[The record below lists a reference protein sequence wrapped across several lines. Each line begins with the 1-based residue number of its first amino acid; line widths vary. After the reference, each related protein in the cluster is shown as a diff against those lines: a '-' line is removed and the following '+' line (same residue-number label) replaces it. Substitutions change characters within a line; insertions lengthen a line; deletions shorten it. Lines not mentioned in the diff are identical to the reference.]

1 MTHEPRPMR
10 KSTVPIY
17 QLGDSLYLN
26 TSGYITEVPDPTGSI
41 AALLDRMDGTRTVRQ
56 LHDELHGMY
65 PTVTLREIEAA
76 IAQFDRA
83 GFLEDATHGPEG
95 LLDAYELARW
105 QRNINFLGSFTPM
118 EGNKYELQARIK
130 SARVALLG
138 LGGLGS
144 HLLLDLAAL
153 GVQHIRAAEFDK
165 VELSNLNRQILY
177 TDADVGRPKME
188 VAAER
193 IRAFSPRLRFES
205 FPSRLGSTEDVRK
218 VISGCQYVVCVADRP
233 KMEIIRWVNEA
244 CVQEGAALVTGG
256 LDTQRV
262 LYYSMIPGVSGCAEC
277 WRRQVQ
283 RQDPMS
289 TALLEEKRRLQ
300 IGGDNAAVVPLV
312 SLVAG
317 LMLCELVRLITNVAP
332 PVAAGRL
339 IEVRFSTMEMQ
350 VAEEW
355 GRQDDCPVCQPVV
368 ASVAVG
374 G

>member
-233 KMEIIRWVNEA
+233 KMEIIRCRARHRRLGYAAGALLQHDSRRERLCGMLA
-244 CVQEGAALVTGG
+244 TAGAAPRSDVDRATRREAAPP
-256 LDTQRV
+256 D
-262 LYYSMIPGVSGCAEC
+262 
-277 WRRQVQ
+277 WRRQRGRGAPRLARGWSHALRACAADHQ
-283 RQDPMS
+283 RGATCRGRAPDRSP
-289 TALLEEKRRLQ
+289 LFHN
-300 IGGDNAAVVPLV
+300 GD
-312 SLVAG
+312 
-317 LMLCELVRLITNVAP
+317 
-332 PVAAGRL
+332 
-339 IEVRFSTMEMQ
+339 
-350 VAEEW
+350 
-355 GRQDDCPVCQPVV
+355 
-368 ASVAVG
+368 ASG
-374 G
+374 